1 MELTKIG
8 KKPQNKY
15 NIGDKVRHTNNP
27 DIVYIVQKIF
37 ADGSYRIVPLN
48 ADISQAITFATENC
62 MSLYDETK
70 EKTFLKPEE
79 IYLSRAWLLAHG
91 WEQAN
96 RIPLF
101 QHDPEIIDAD
111 LCVIV
116 DRKMYMIAKF
126 HYMGDKAWEPS
137 AMPDSFD
144 VVGVN
149 NRAELLEYDHTRL
162 VLAAFVCH
170 LTGFEVIDRAIGGVY
185 EMTMNRTKELS

>member
-48 ADISQAITFATENC
+48 AGISQAITFATENC

-70 EKTFLKPEE
+70 EKAFLKPEE
-79 IYLSRAWLLAHG
+79 IYLTRAWLLAHG

-137 AMPDSFD
+137 SMPDSFD

-185 EMTMNRTKELS
+185 EMTMNRTKEL

>member
-1 MELTKIG
+1 MAEKDKTGIG
-8 KKPQNKY
+8 QMVSNALGFFFKK
-15 NIGDKVRHTNNP
+15 
-27 DIVYIVQKIF
+27 
-37 ADGSYRIVPLN
+37 
-48 ADISQAITFATENC
+48 QAEKLQEFERECIERG
-62 MSLYDETK
+62 
-70 EKTFLKPEE
+70 EKTDKERFDGFHSLLEKDEAAQMT
-79 IYLSRAWLLAHG
+79 YLTRAWLLTHG

-126 HYMGDKAWEPS
+126 HYMGDKAWESS

-149 NRAELLEYDHTRL
+149 NNAELLEYDHTRL

-185 EMTMNRTKELS
+185 EMTMKMTKGL

>member
-1 MELTKIG
+1 MTEFPPEQTYLT
-8 KKPQNKY
+8 
-15 NIGDKVRHTNNP
+15 
-27 DIVYIVQKIF
+27 
-37 ADGSYRIVPLN
+37 
-48 ADISQAITFATENC
+48 
-62 MSLYDETK
+62 
-70 EKTFLKPEE
+70 
-79 IYLSRAWLLAHG
+79 RAWLLAHG

-137 AMPDSFD
+137 AMPSSFD

-149 NRAELLEYDHTRL
+149 NNAELIEYDHTRL

-170 LTGFEVIDRAIGGVY
+170 LTGFKVIDRAIGGVY
-185 EMTMNRTKELS
+185 EVTINKTKDVIESYGTNNITPIETITCSMPRTIHGPQADG

>member
-1 MELTKIG
+1 MAEKDKTGIG
-8 KKPQNKY
+8 QMVNNALGFFFKKQAEKLQEFEREC
-15 NIGDKVRHTNNP
+15 IEKDLRGDKER
-27 DIVYIVQKIF
+27 F
-37 ADGSYRIVPLN
+37 DG
-48 ADISQAITFATENC
+48 FH
-62 MSLYDETK
+62 SLLEKDEEARMT
-70 EKTFLKPEE
+70 
-79 IYLSRAWLLAHG
+79 YLTRAWLLAHG

-116 DRKMYMIAKF
+116 DRKDYMIAKF

-149 NRAELLEYDHTRL
+149 NNAELLEYDHTRL

-170 LTGFEVIDRAIGGVY
+170 LTGFKVIDRAIGGVY
-185 EMTMNRTKELS
+185 EMTMNKTKEL

>member
-8 KKPQNKY
+8 KKPQNRY

-70 EKTFLKPEE
+70 EGALLNPEE

-149 NRAELLEYDHTRL
+149 NNAELLEYDHTRL

-170 LTGFEVIDRAIGGVY
+170 LTGFKVIDRAIGGVY
-185 EMTMNRTKELS
+185 EMTMNKTKEL

>member
-8 KKPQNKY
+8 KKPQNRY

-70 EKTFLKPEE
+70 EGALLNPEE

-137 AMPDSFD
+137 IMPDSFD

-149 NRAELLEYDHTRL
+149 NNAELLEYDHTRL

-170 LTGFEVIDRAIGGVY
+170 LTGFKVIDRAIGGVY
-185 EMTMNRTKELS
+185 EMTMNKTKEL

>member
-1 MELTKIG
+1 MNEFPPELT
-8 KKPQNKY
+8 
-15 NIGDKVRHTNNP
+15 
-27 DIVYIVQKIF
+27 
-37 ADGSYRIVPLN
+37 
-48 ADISQAITFATENC
+48 
-62 MSLYDETK
+62 SLT
-70 EKTFLKPEE
+70 
-79 IYLSRAWLLAHG
+79 RAWLLAHG

-149 NRAELLEYDHTRL
+149 NNAELLEYDHTRL

-185 EMTMNRTKELS
+185 EMTMNKIK